1 MNAISGGQTTSSSI
15 LPIKNRQ
22 SRFQRLVNIS
32 SYSAGAAHSPTRRK
46 SKWFIRIG
54 GALILTLTA
63 SVIASVSLADHAS
76 ESASART
83 LAANTKQNKMHP
95 LSAREYTTEKAHAWR
110 LYREAKRKCVAL
122 GPQPQTACVDQA
134 RTERRIRIAEAK
146 AQFESGVP
154 ERSIGAVALR

>member
-1 MNAISGGQTTSSSI
+1 MLFQGDRLLQVAFCQLKIT
-15 LPIKNRQ
+15 RAV
-22 SRFQRLVNIS
+22 FQRLVNRF
-32 SYSAGAAHSPTRRK
+32 SYSPGAAQSPTRRQ
-46 SKWFIRIG
+46 SKWFVRIG
-54 GALILTLTA
+54 GALILTVTA
-63 SVIASVSLADHAS
+63 SVIASVSLADRAS
-76 ESASART
+76 ASASART
-83 LAANTKQNKMHP
+83 LAANAKQTKIPP

-122 GPQPQTACVDQA
+122 VPQPQTACVDQA